1 MKFERNLKT
10 ERGIIMKRL
19 TKSPNNRVISGVCGG
34 LGEYLGLD
42 PTVVRIAWVLF
53 VFFGGS
59 GIVVYILCA
68 LFMPESSER
77 FNEVPYKEDDDRR
90 N

>member
-1 MKFERNLKT
+1 
-10 ERGIIMKRL
+10 MKRL